1 MISGRTLMNIPAL
14 LMAMTL
20 SATAAV
26 YGQPSTLHLMPVPR
40 NVTPDTGTMTL
51 DNGFAILFEKDV
63 EPRLERA
70 AARVLDRISR
80 ETGITFIPHTDQ
92 PPPGALRV
100 LCEAPSGITQ
110 EAVEDESYKLAVTPG
125 GARLTAATPYGI
137 LRGLETFWQL
147 VEAGPDGFHVPC
159 VHIEDGARFPWRGV
173 LIDVCRHWIP
183 IEVIKRN
190 LDAMAAVKLNVLHW
204 HLSEDQGF
212 RVESKA
218 FPKLHEL
225 GSDGR
230 YFTQAQIRE
239 VVAYAADRGIR
250 VVPEFDMPG
259 HTTAWL
265 VAYPELASAPGP
277 YTIERRWGVMDP
289 TMDPTREEIYR
300 FLDTFIGEMTGLFPD
315 AFFHIGGDEVSGKH
329 WETSPAIA
337 AFKKTHG
344 MKSNHD
350 LQVYFNTRLLG
361 ILKKYNK
368 TMLGWDEILHPEL
381 PKDIV
386 VHSWRGR
393 KSLAEAA
400 GNGYRGIL
408 SSGYYLDHMQP
419 ASFHY
424 AMDPLD
430 KEVAALSDDAKKLI
444 LGGEACMWAEWVTP
458 TNIDSRIWP
467 RVAAVAERLWS
478 PATVNDP
485 ADMYRRLDRLSY
497 RLPWTGIL
505 HRSGY
510 RSMLERIAGGKDID
524 ALWTL
529 AAVLEPMKHY
539 TRHRVQEVTSL
550 TPLNRL
556 SDAVLPE
563 SDAGR
568 TCAQLVGSLTA
579 NPPDRTAIPALEEM
593 LGRLQDNHKRL
604 APLFPGNFLLR
615 EVEPV
620 SAKVSGLAAVG
631 LRALEARKAG
641 ERFTPTVED
650 DELLE
655 RSAKPEAEVHIMIL
669 EPVKKL
675 IEATR

>member
-1 MISGRTLMNIPAL
+1 MNLRTL
-14 LMAMTL
+14 LMALTV
-20 SATAAV
+20 STAAAV
-26 YGQPSTLHLMPVPR
+26 YGQTSTLNLMPVPR
-40 NVTPDTGTMTL
+40 TVTFDTGTMPF
-51 DNGFAILFEKDV
+51 DNGFTILYEKPV

-70 AARVLDRISR
+70 AARMQDRLSR
-80 ETGITFIPHTDQ
+80 ETGITFIPRPDQ
-92 PPPGALRV
+92 PRPSVLTV
-100 LCEAPSGITQ
+100 LCETPSGPTQ
-110 EAVEDESYKLAVTPG
+110 TVAENESYKLAVTPG

-147 VEAGPDGFHVPC
+147 VEAGADGFQVPC
-159 VHIEDGARFPWRGV
+159 VRIDDVARFPWRGV
-173 LIDVCRHWIP
+173 LIDVCRHWMP
-183 IEVIKRN
+183 IDVIKRN

-212 RVESKA
+212 RVECKA

-289 TMDPTREEIYR
+289 TMDPTREETYR
-300 FLDTFIGEMTGLFPD
+300 FLDTFIGEMAGLFPD
-315 AFFHIGGDEVSGKH
+315 TFFHIGGDEVNGKQ
-329 WETSPAIA
+329 WDASPTVA

-350 LQVYFNTRLLG
+350 LQVYFNKRLLG

-381 PKDIV
+381 PADIV
-386 VHSWRGR
+386 VHSWRGQ

-424 AMDPLD
+424 AVDPLD
-430 KEVAALSDDAKKLI
+430 KEVAALPDEAKKLI

-458 TNIDSRIWP
+458 ANIDSRIWP
-467 RVAAVAERLWS
+467 RAAAVAERLWS
-478 PATVNDP
+478 PAAVNDP

-497 RLPWTGIL
+497 RLPWTGVL
-505 HRSGY
+505 HRTGY
-510 RSMLERIAGGKDID
+510 RSMLERIAGRKEID

-529 AAVLEPMKHY
+529 AGVLEPMKQY

-568 TCAQLVGSLTA
+568 ACAQLAKSITA
-579 NPPDRTAIPALEEM
+579 DPPDRTAIPALEEM
-593 LGRLQDNHKRL
+593 LGKLRGNHARLS
-604 APLFPGNFLLR
+604 PLFPGNFMLR

-620 SAKVSGLAAVG
+620 SANVSGLADLG
-631 LRALEARKAG
+631 LRALGALKSGGHFA
-641 ERFTPTVED
+641 PTAED
-650 DELLE
+650 ADLLE
-655 RSAKPEAEVHIMIL
+655 RSAKPEAEVHITIV
-669 EPVKKL
+669 EPVKRL
-675 IEATR
+675 IQATQ

>member
-1 MISGRTLMNIPAL
+1 
-14 LMAMTL
+14 MAMTL
-20 SATAAV
+20 FSVAAGH
-26 YGQPSTLHLMPVPR
+26 GQTSTLNLMPVPR
-40 NVTPDTGTMTL
+40 NVTLDTGTMTL
-51 DNGFAILFEKDV
+51 DNGFAIRFEKDV

-80 ETGITFIPHTDQ
+80 ETGITFVPRADQ
-92 PPPGALRV
+92 PRPSVLTV
-100 LCEAPSGITQ
+100 LCESPSGPAQ

-159 VHIEDGARFPWRGV
+159 VRIEDGARFPWRGV

-212 RVESKA
+212 RVESKV

-225 GSDGR
+225 GSDGH
-230 YFTQAQIRE
+230 YFTQTQIRE

-289 TMDPTREEIYR
+289 TLDPTREETYR
-300 FLDTFIGEMTGLFPD
+300 FLDTFIGEMAGLFPD
-315 AFFHIGGDEVSGKH
+315 PFFHIGGDEVSGKQ
-329 WETSPAIA
+329 WETSPTIA
-337 AFKKTHG
+337 AFKKAHG

-386 VHSWRGR
+386 VHSWRGQ

-424 AMDPLD
+424 AVDPLD
-430 KEVAALSDDAKKLI
+430 KEVASLPEEAKNLI

-458 TNIDSRIWP
+458 ANIDSRIWP
-467 RVAAVAERLWS
+467 RVAAVVQRLWS
-478 PATVNDP
+478 PPSVHDP
-485 ADMYRRLDRLSY
+485 SDMYRRLDRLSY
-497 RLPWTGIL
+497 RLPWTGVL
-505 HRSGY
+505 HRTGY
-510 RSMLERIAGGKDID
+510 RSMLERIAGRQDID

-529 AAVLEPMKHY
+529 ATVLEPMKQY

-568 TCAQLVGSLTA
+568 TCAQLVKSLTA
-579 NPPDRTAIPALEEM
+579 DPPDRTAIPALEVM
-593 LGRLQDNHKRL
+593 FDRLRNNHNSL

-620 SAKVSGLAAVG
+620 SANVSGLAALG
-631 LRALEARKAG
+631 LRALETLKTG
-641 ERFTPTVED
+641 GRFTLTAED
-650 DELLE
+650 DNLLE
-655 RSAKPEAEVHIMIL
+655 RSAKPEGEVHIMIL
-669 EPVKKL
+669 EPVEKL

>member
-1 MISGRTLMNIPAL
+1 MNRRAL
-14 LMAMTL
+14 LMALTL
-20 SATAAV
+20 SAAAG
-26 YGQPSTLHLMPVPR
+26 YSQTSTLDLMPVPR
-40 NVTPDTGTMTL
+40 SVTFETGTMTL
-51 DNGFAILFEKDV
+51 DNGFAILFEKGA
-63 EPRLERA
+63 EPRLGRA
-70 AARVLDRISR
+70 ATRLIDRISR
-80 ETGITFIPHTDQ
+80 ETGISFIAGADQ
-92 PPPGALRV
+92 PRACVLTV
-100 LCEAPSGITQ
+100 LCEKSSEPIQG
-110 EAVEDESYKLAVTPG
+110 AVEDESYSLVVTPG
-125 GARLTAATPYGI
+125 GAQLTAPTPYGV
-137 LRGLETFWQL
+137 LRGFETFWQL
-147 VEAGPDGFHVPC
+147 VKAGPEGFRVPC
-159 VHIEDGARFPWRGV
+159 VRIDDDARFPWRGV
-173 LIDVCRHWIP
+173 LIDVCRHWMP

-212 RVESKA
+212 RVESRV

-225 GSDGR
+225 GSDGQ
-230 YFTQAQIRE
+230 YFTQAEIRE
-239 VVAYAADRGIR
+239 VVAYASDRGIR

-277 YTIERRWGVMDP
+277 YAIERRWGVMDP
-289 TMDPTREEIYR
+289 TMDPTREETYL
-300 FLDTFIGEMTGLFPD
+300 FLDRFIGEMAGLFPD
-315 AFFHIGGDEVSGKH
+315 RFFHIGGDEVNGKQ
-329 WETSPAIA
+329 WETSPAIT
-337 AFKKTHG
+337 AFKKAKG

-350 LQVYFNTRLLG
+350 LQVYFNKRLLG
-361 ILKKYNK
+361 ILKKYDK

-386 VHSWRGR
+386 VQSWRGQ

-424 AMDPLD
+424 AVDPLD
-430 KEVAALSDDAKKLI
+430 KEVAALPDEAKALI

-458 TNIDSRIWP
+458 ANIDSRIWP

-478 PATVNDP
+478 PATVQDP

-497 RLPWTGIL
+497 RLPWTGVL

-510 RSMLERIAGGKDID
+510 RSMLERIAGRQDID

-529 AAVLEPMKHY
+529 ASVLEPMKQY

-568 TCAQLVGSLTA
+568 TCLQLANTLTA
-579 NPPDRTAIPALEEM
+579 NPQDRTAITRLEE
-593 LGRLQDNHKRL
+593 LFATLRDNHGRL
-604 APLFPGNFLLR
+604 APLFPGNFLLC
-615 EVEPV
+615 EIEPV
-620 SAKVSGLAAVG
+620 SVSVSGLADLA
-631 LRALEARKAG
+631 LRAIEALKAG
-641 ERFTPTVED
+641 GHFTPTAED
-650 DELLE
+650 AALLE
-655 RSAKPEAEVHIMIL
+655 RSAKPEAEVHITIL

>member
-1 MISGRTLMNIPAL
+1 MNIRPL
-14 LMAMTL
+14 LMALTL
-20 SATAAV
+20 SAAAA
-26 YGQPSTLHLMPVPR
+26 GFGRTSTLNLMPVPR
-40 NVTPDTGTMTL
+40 TVTPDTGTMKL
-51 DNGFAILFEKDV
+51 GNGFTILFEKAV

-70 AARVLDRISR
+70 ASRIIDRISR
-80 ETGITFIPHTDQ
+80 ETGVTFIAPTDQ
-92 PPPGALRV
+92 PHPSVLTV
-100 LCEAPSGITQ
+100 LCETPSALNQ
-110 EAVEDESYKLAVTPG
+110 AAVEDESYKLAVTPG
-125 GARLTAATPYGI
+125 GARLTARTPYGV

-147 VEAGPDGFHVPC
+147 VEAGPEGFRLPC
-159 VHIEDGARFPWRGV
+159 VRIEDDARFPWRGV
-173 LIDVCRHWIP
+173 LIDVCRHWLP
-183 IEVIKRN
+183 IDVIKRN

-239 VVAYAADRGIR
+239 VVTYAADRGIR

-289 TMDPTREEIYR
+289 TMDPTREETYR
-300 FLDTFIGEMTGLFPD
+300 FLDTFIGEMAGLFPD
-315 AFFHIGGDEVSGKH
+315 AFFHIGGDEVSGKQ
-329 WETSPAIA
+329 WEASSAIA

-350 LQVYFNTRLLG
+350 LQVYFNKRLLE

-368 TMLGWDEILHPEL
+368 TMLGWDEILHPDL

-386 VHSWRGR
+386 VQSWRGQT
-393 KSLAEAA
+393 SLAEAA

-408 SSGYYLDHMQP
+408 SSGYYLDHMKP

-424 AMDPLD
+424 AVDPLD
-430 KEVAALSDDAKKLI
+430 NEVVTLPDEAKTRI

-458 TNIDSRIWP
+458 ANIDSRIWP
-467 RVAAVAERLWS
+467 RAAAIAERLWS
-478 PATVNDP
+478 PATINDP
-485 ADMYRRLDRLSY
+485 ADMYRRLDRLAY
-497 RLPWTGIL
+497 RLPWTGVV
-505 HRSGY
+505 HRTGY
-510 RSMLERIAGGKDID
+510 RSMLERIAGRQDID

-529 AAVLEPMKHY
+529 AAVLEPMKQY
-539 TRHRVQEVTSL
+539 TRNRVEEVTSL

-568 TCAQLVGSLTA
+568 TCTQLVKSLTA
-579 NPPDRTAIPALEEM
+579 NPPDRNAITTLEE
-593 LGRLQDNHKRL
+593 LFITLRGNHTRLL
-604 APLFPGNFLLR
+604 PLFPGSSLMR

-620 SAKVSGLAAVG
+620 SANVSGLAGLG
-631 LRALEARKAG
+631 LRALEALKSG
-641 ERFTPTVED
+641 GHFTPTAED
-650 DELLE
+650 TNLLD
-655 RSAKPEAEVHIMIL
+655 RSAKPEAEVHIAIL